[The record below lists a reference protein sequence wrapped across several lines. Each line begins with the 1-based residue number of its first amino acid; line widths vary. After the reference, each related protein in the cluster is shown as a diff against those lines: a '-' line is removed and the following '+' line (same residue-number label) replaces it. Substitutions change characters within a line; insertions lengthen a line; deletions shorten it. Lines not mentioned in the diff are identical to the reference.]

1 MDEFNTAFN
10 APDGAYGIAA
20 WRRMTARLMD
30 EARYHGIIRRPFF
43 EGWYFKHAGEG
54 SAFAAIPG
62 VFHGKN
68 LADDHAF
75 IQVLFSSPPESH
87 FVRFP
92 AGAFSCAPRGFM
104 VRIAD
109 NTFSLDGCRLK
120 LPDIGLTASLQYGP
134 RVPLSTGL
142 ISPTIMGPFAY
153 LPGMQCRHGVLSLWH
168 SVTGSVRYG
177 DKQMDFDGADGYIE
191 KDWGGAF
198 PDSWVWMQCGDSRVT
213 LMCAVASIPL
223 KPIRFTGIIC
233 VLRDGDRQ
241 YRLATYN
248 GARVSALEWQG
259 DQLLVEIAN
268 RNYRMS
274 IVAQAGAFGHL
285 QAPTPTGM
293 DRRIQESLDTCFS
306 VRLEH
311 RGKTVLQGSYTGGL
325 EMLNIAGLIK

>member
-1 MDEFNTAFN
+1 MDECNAAIM
-10 APDGAYGIAA
+10 APDWAYGFAA
-20 WRRMTARLMD
+20 RRMTAKFTD
-30 EARYHGIIRRPFF
+30 DARYHGGTRRPFF
-43 EGWYFKHAGEG
+43 EGWYFKHAGKDG
-54 SAFAAIPG
+54 AFAAIPG

-68 LADDHAF
+68 RADNHAF

-92 AGAFSCAPRGFM
+92 AEVFSCDSRSFM

-109 NTFSLDGCRLK
+109 NMFSLDGCRLS
-120 LPDIGLTASLQYGP
+120 LPGIGLEASFQYGP
-134 RVPLSTGL
+134 RVPLNTSL

-168 SVTGSVRYG
+168 SVTGSVRCG
-177 DKQMDFDGADGYIE
+177 GRRMDFDGADGYIE
-191 KDWGGAF
+191 KDWGSAF

-223 KPIRFTGIIC
+223 KLISFTGIIC
-233 VLRDGDRQ
+233 VLRDGNKQ

-248 GARVSALEWQG
+248 GARVSKLEWQG
-259 DQLLVEIAN
+259 RELLTKLSQKY
-268 RNYRMS
+268 YRLT
-274 IVAQAGAFGHL
+274 VRAQAGAFGHL

-293 DRRIQESLDTCFS
+293 DRRIQESLETHFF

-311 RGKTVLQGSYTGGL
+311 RGETVLQGYYTGGL
-325 EMLNIAGLIK
+325 EMLNVEELMK